1 MRTKEQYIEQLR
13 SLLQSTSLQEEEYL
27 DYITN
32 PFVQFFQDDFVPFVE
47 LTATGYRLKMY
58 ERGQTVFTKMI
69 YDEEA
74 MLYWILAYTIEI
86 VTHIHLLRKY
96 GVDNKTSF
104 LTYDDDLTQEWHTD
118 QTSIFDAIGGIYAQ
132 WWHETGKRAEIEAQ

>member
-1 MRTKEQYIEQLR
+1 MKTEAQYIEQLR
-13 SLLQSTSLQEEEYL
+13 SLLQRTSLQEEEYQ

-32 PFVQFFQDDFVPFVE
+32 PFVQSFLDDFAPFVE

-74 MLYWILAYTIEI
+74 MLYWILAYTIEL
-86 VTHIHLLRKY
+86 VTHIRLLRKY
-96 GVDNKTSF
+96 KVDNKTSF
-104 LTYDDDLTQEWHTD
+104 LTYDDDLIQEWKNE
-118 QTSIFDAIGGIYAQ
+118 QTQIFDAIGGICAQ
-132 WWHETGKRAEIEAQ
+132 WWHETGKRAEIESR